1 MKRRNFVQ
9 TTAGSMLGMSITIP
23 LSAPTP
29 SPDRAKKRKDRV
41 VIEWNAHI
49 FSPDTTKYPFHSK
62 ATYQPDVSE
71 QPTDPLAAY
80 LQRLDEES
88 IDRAVIVHPEPYGDD
103 HSLIIDCLRQEP
115 DRLRGTSLFYPQD
128 PSAPQKLAALV
139 QEEPRIVS
147 TRFHAH
153 RGKEM
158 YLDTFAD
165 QGVRAL
171 WQQAVDLGLVI
182 ELHIGPSYAK
192 QVGETIRAVSGSK
205 VIIDHLAEPHLG
217 SAVEFAEVLALAD
230 LPDVYMKLSGLNHF
244 AQDEPLYESAK
255 PFTKRVIEA
264 FGPDRVVWGSGTP
277 EIVDTHM
284 EEYSP
289 EEIALVKGENIRKLL
304 AW

>member
-1 MKRRNFVQ
+1 MKRRSFVQ
-9 TTAGSMLGMSITIP
+9 TTAASMLGLSIADT
-23 LSAPTP
+23 LSAST
-29 SPDRAKKRKDRV
+29 SSSVRAKKPADNV

-49 FSPDTTKYPFHSK
+49 FSPDTTKYPFHPK

-71 QPTDPLAAY
+71 QPADPLAAY
-80 LQRLDEES
+80 LHRLDKEG

-103 HSLIIDCLRQEP
+103 HSLMIDCLQQEP
-115 DRLRGTSLFYPQD
+115 DRLRGTSLFYPRD
-128 PSAPQKLAALV
+128 PSAPQKLTALV
-139 QEEPRIVS
+139 REEPRIVS

-153 RGKEM
+153 RGKET

-171 WQQAVDLGLVI
+171 WQQTVDLGLVV

-192 QVGETIRAVSGSK
+192 QVGETIRSVPGSK
-205 VIIDHLAEPHLG
+205 VLIDHLAEPHLG

-230 LPDVYMKLSGLNHF
+230 LPNVYMKLSGLNHF

-255 PFTKRVIEA
+255 PFTKQVINA
-264 FGPDRVVWGSGTP
+264 FGPERVVWGSGTP
-277 EIVDTHM
+277 EIVDAHM
-284 EEYSP
+284 KGYSP

-304 AW
+304 DW